1 MIDRKIEK
9 SKDIKDQVHRRVEI
23 IQWSKENNGTEN
35 TTQKM
40 KHWVPRTQLKTGVNS
55 CSPEC

>member
-9 SKDIKDQVHRRVEI
+9 SKDMKDEVHRRGEI
-23 IQWSKENNGTEN
+23 IQRSKENNGTEN

-40 KHWVPRTQLKTGVNS
+40 KH
-55 CSPEC
+55 